1 MRHLWLAKAFVLAP
15 AFLLAGPHYG
25 YAQVAAAATGV
36 DAGQQALDEHANV
49 HESAWRHE
57 IESDLIAEKFDD
69 LDRMA
74 EHYRRDKTRVPGG
87 GWRLAMFYEALD
99 APQQTDKDSMDHIEH
114 LTNWMKARPE
124 SITARV
130 ALAESLHRWA
140 WVARGNGT
148 ADKVTADGW
157 RLFDTRIKESQ
168 IVLEG
173 SANLTHMCPQY
184 YVEMLGVGLGQ
195 NWDEKRMMATFER
208 GIQLEPEYHY
218 LYKAMVNYLLP
229 KWDGQP
235 GDSAAFAKKS
245 ADNIG
250 GDAGDMLYFQ
260 LAGVMVKRGN
270 GSNFSLQGIDW
281 QRIQRGY
288 RVMTTQFGVSR
299 KEQNELAFMAYKFKD
314 VDVAKQQFAAIGD
327 DWAQGVWKDKKFFDR
342 IRDWSQG
349 VGS

>member
-15 AFLLAGPHYG
+15 AFLLVPHYG
-25 YAQVAAAATGV
+25 YAQVAATGV
-36 DAGQQALDEHANV
+36 DAAQQALDEHANA
-49 HESAWRHE
+49 HESAWKHE
-57 IESDLIAEKFDD
+57 IENDLIAEKFDD

-74 EHYRRDKTRVPGG
+74 DHYRRDKTRVTGG
-87 GWRLAMFYEALD
+87 GWRLAMFYDALD

-148 ADKVTADGW
+148 ANAVTADGW
-157 RLFDTRIKESQ
+157 RLFDMRIKESQ
-168 IVLEG
+168 VVLEG
-173 SANLTHMCPQY
+173 SANLKTMCPQY
-184 YVEMLGVGLGQ
+184 YSEMLGVGLAQ

-218 LYKAMVNYLLP
+218 LYKQMVNYLLP

-235 GDSAAFAKKS
+235 GDSAAFAKES
-245 ADNIG
+245 ADNVG

-270 GSNFSLQGIDW
+270 GRSFSLQGIDW
-281 QRIQRGY
+281 QRIQHGY
-288 RVMTTQFGVSR
+288 RVMATQYGVSH
-299 KEQNELAFMAYKFKD
+299 KEQNELAFMAYKFND
-314 VDVAKQQFAAIGD
+314 VDVARQQFAAIGD
-327 DWAQGVWKDKKFFDR
+327 DWTRGVWKDKKFFDR

-349 VGS
+349 VGA